1 MSKNM
6 NNLLML
12 LIGLSLSTIAKEL
25 NRVGTVNWAT
35 VFVALTGLVCIIF
48 AVINFLN
55 GNKSK

>member
-1 MSKNM
+1 M